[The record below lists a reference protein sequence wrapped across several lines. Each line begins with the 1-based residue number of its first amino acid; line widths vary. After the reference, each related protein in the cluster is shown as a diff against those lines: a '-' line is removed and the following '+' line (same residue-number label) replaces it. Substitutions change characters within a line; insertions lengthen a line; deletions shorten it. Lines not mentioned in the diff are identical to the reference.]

1 MIPLNITSFQDYND
15 LLNPD
20 VVTFQNCMD
29 YTKTLRDDVTILII
43 LSIFL
48 TLVIMYLIKERKKG
62 LSPV

>member
-29 YTKTLRDDVTILII
+29 YTQTLRTDVTILII

-48 TLVIMYLIKERKKG
+48 TLVIMYLIKERKK
-62 LSPV
+62 